1 MISSLEIAKRI
12 KAVDPTFREPTK
24 EQIPIIEAP
33 LAPAVVIAGAGS
45 GKTETMSQ
53 RVLYLV
59 ANSIITPDQLLGLTF
74 TRKSAGELAKRI
86 RKRLRQLKAA
96 GLLPT
101 QVDESDLTV
110 STYHSYA
117 GRVLADHAIRIG
129 IDAASDPIGEAA
141 AWQIAYEEVQRF
153 AGGDLQIN
161 GSPKS
166 VVEEVMELSTQL
178 AENNKTAADIEEF
191 SYKLLDQLTQLTEKA
206 TIPVTEFISEIEQ
219 RLAILP
225 IVDAFDNRRKENGL
239 LTFND
244 HMSMAAQLV
253 AESKLNHND
262 DIGVLERSKY
272 KVVLL
277 DEYQDTS
284 FNQINFLS
292 NLFGNN
298 HPVTAVGDP
307 NQAIYGWRSASS
319 ETLDTFSKS
328 FNSDA
333 TRFSLLTTWRNDQAI
348 LGLANVMIDQIALD
362 NANLA
367 PIAGLTPSTT
377 APAKSAIAKLAARAD
392 AQNGEVICGIYETQ
406 MQEAQAIAEYFAKYW
421 HDPARINLPEDK
433 RSTFAVLVRARSQI
447 DAIQSALRDKDIPT
461 DVLGVGGLVHIP
473 EVADV
478 IALLR
483 TLTMP
488 DSGSA
493 LMRLLT
499 GPHLCLGARDLMA
512 LGAFTRKFAK
522 ENDHSRGKQ
531 LEDALTNNQSQIATA
546 DEFAS
551 GSIIESLE
559 LLITL
564 TPKELKHYTATPEFS
579 EVALSRLR
587 KFAIDLRQLR
597 RSLSG
602 SITDALI
609 AAEHFLSLDTEV
621 LVRSGWQTGRKDL
634 DRFLDEAARFQK
646 NGGSLIAFLQ
656 WLKIAED
663 AEGGLKPAEVDVRSD
678 AVQILTIHSAKGA
691 EWDYVAVPGLADRN
705 FPNTGRKSDSWIKNA
720 GSIPV
725 SMRGDSLQLPSIN
738 FANFSTN
745 KNLKDGLESFND
757 QWKARKEVE
766 EMRLAYVAFT
776 RAKHGLFCSTSHF
789 RNGENAVAPSKLYL
803 ICAQHLPS
811 IAGGV
816 VLADTPIPEGRNPLK
831 ENPIT
836 GNWPDPTSKYQLI
849 SERVKESA
857 KFVASSKAFT
867 LAELT
872 ALQKLGENAA
882 AAAGDQFIETDS
894 VGANQI
900 DKSVVLSDL
909 HAIINELKNKSDITN
924 VFLPTRLS
932 VSTLLYL
939 KQDPNELA
947 LRLRRPMPNH
957 TDKYARRG
965 TQFHLWLENQFKH
978 ASLIS
983 MDEIFNNSAND
994 DQAELDAP
1002 LQDLQQAWLQSDW
1015 ARKQPIGVEVGFETV
1030 IAGTV
1035 VRGRIDAVYE
1045 LAPGK
1050 FEVVDWKTGK
1060 VKSGDDLSVAA
1071 LQLAMYRMAFAKLNN
1086 IDVANVS
1093 AAFHYVA
1100 QNETVRPADIMSEAA
1115 LTEIISAIPQLQ

>member
-1 MISSLEIAKRI
+1 MISAIEIAKKI
-12 KAVDPTFREPTK
+12 QAVDPSFIAPSE
-24 EQIPIIEAP
+24 EQIPIIQAP

-59 ANSIITPDQLLGLTF
+59 ANSLITPDQLLGLTF
-74 TRKSAGELAKRI
+74 TRKSAGDLAKRI
-86 RKRLRQLKAA
+86 RKRLRQLKMA
-96 GLLPT
+96 GLLP
-101 QVDESDLTV
+101 DLINDSDLTV

-129 IDAASDPIGEAA
+129 VDAAADPIGEAA
-141 AWQIAYEEVQRF
+141 AWQIAFEEVSRF

-166 VVEEVMELSTQL
+166 VVEEVMDLSTQL

-191 SYKLLDQLTQLTEKA
+191 SYKLLDQLAQLTEKA
-206 TIPVTEFISEIEQ
+206 TNPVNEFRAEIEQ

-225 IVDAFDNRRKENGL
+225 IVAAFDDRRREQGL

-253 AESKLNHND
+253 TQSKAIHND
-262 DIGVLERSKY
+262 DIGLLERQKY

-333 TRFSLLTTWRNDQAI
+333 TRYTLLTTFRNDQSI
-348 LGLANVMIDQIALD
+348 LEIANVMIDQIAQESSNLVPAASKAAASSKKTVD
-362 NANLA
+362 KLTASKMAN
-367 PIAGLTPSTT
+367 
-377 APAKSAIAKLAARAD
+377 
-392 AQNGEVICGIYETQ
+392 NGEVICGIYETQ
-406 MQEAQAIAEYFAKYW
+406 SQEAQAIADYFAKYW
-421 HDPARINLPEDK
+421 FDPKRLSQPESQ
-433 RSTFAVLVRARSQI
+433 RSTFAVLVRARTQI
-447 DAIQSALRDKDIPT
+447 DAIQSALRDRDIPT
-461 DVLGVGGLVHIP
+461 DVLGVGGLVHVP
-473 EVADV
+473 EVADI

-488 DSGSA
+488 DSGTA

-499 GPHLCLGARDLMA
+499 GPHLALGARDLMA
-512 LGAFTRKFAK
+512 LGALTRKYAN
-522 ENDHSRGKQ
+522 ENDDSRSKQ
-531 LEDALTNNQSQIATA
+531 LADALTTDQLQVANA
-546 DEFAS
+546 DEFAA
-551 GSIIESLE
+551 GSIIETLE

-564 TPKELKHYTATPEFS
+564 TPKELKHYTATPELS
-579 EVALSRLR
+579 EIALTRLR
-587 KFAIDLRQLR
+587 QFAINLRQLR
-597 RSLSG
+597 RSISG
-602 SITDALI
+602 SITDALL

-621 LVRSGWQTGRKDL
+621 LLRSGWKNGRKDL
-634 DRFLDEAARFQK
+634 DRFLDEAQKFGK
-646 NGGSLIAFLQ
+646 NGGTLTGFLQ

-678 AVQILTIHSAKGA
+678 VVQILTVHAAKGA
-691 EWDYVAVPGLADRN
+691 EWDYVAVPGLAERN

-725 SMRGDSLQLPSIN
+725 SMRGDYSQLPSIN
-738 FANFSTN
+738 FENFTTN
-745 KNLKDGLESFND
+745 KNLKDGLDRFND
-757 QWKARKEVE
+757 EWKARKSIE

-776 RAKHGLFCSTSHF
+776 RAKHGLLLSTSHF
-789 RNGENAVAPSKLYL
+789 RNGENAVPPSKLYL
-803 ICAQHLPS
+803 ICAEHLPG
-811 IAGGV
+811 IAGAT
-816 VLADTPIPEGRNPLK
+816 VLTDTPIPDGKNPLT

-836 GNWPDPTSKYQLI
+836 GNWPDKKSRYELKAAQVR
-849 SERVKESA
+849 EQA
-857 KFVASSKAFT
+857 KLLSNTTAFSN
-867 LAELT
+867 AELG
-872 ALQKLGENAA
+872 AQNSINFE
-882 AAAGDQFIETDS
+882 DQ
-894 VGANQI
+894 NL
-900 DKSVVLSDL
+900 LSDL
-909 HAIINELKNKSDITN
+909 QAVINELNSRSEINN
-924 VFLPTRLS
+924 VLLPTRLS

-939 KQDPNELA
+939 KLDPNELA

-957 TDKYARRG
+957 VDKFARRG
-965 TQFHLWLENQFKH
+965 TQFHLWLEDQFKTDQLH
-978 ASLIS
+978 LL
-983 MDEIFNNSAND
+983 DEVFYGDLDNNS
-994 DQAELDAP
+994 ELYDAP
-1002 LQDLQQAWLQSDW
+1002 IQELQKAWQLSQW
-1015 ARKQPIGVEVGFETV
+1015 ADRKPVGVEVGFETV
-1030 IAGTV
+1030 IAGV
-1035 VRGRIDAVYE
+1035 VIRGRIDAVYE
-1045 LAPGK
+1045 VAPGK

-1071 LQLAMYRMAFAKLNN
+1071 LQLAMYRLAFSKLNN
-1086 IDVANVS
+1086 LDLANVS

-1100 QNETVRPADIMSEAA
+1100 QNETVRPADLMNEAE
-1115 LTEIISAIPQLQ
+1115 LIQIISSVPQLQ

>member
-1 MISSLEIAKRI
+1 MISALEIAKRI
-12 KAVDPTFREPTK
+12 KAVDETYREPTK

-74 TRKSAGELAKRI
+74 TRKSAGDLAKRI

-96 GLLPT
+96 GLLPAN
-101 QVDESDLTV
+101 VDESDLTV

-129 IDAASDPIGEAA
+129 IDAAADPIGEAA

-153 AGGDLQIN
+153 AGNELQIN
-161 GSPKS
+161 ASPKS
-166 VVEEVMELSTQL
+166 VVEDVMELSAQL
-178 AENNKTAADIEEF
+178 AENNKSAIDIADY
-191 SYKLLDQLTQLTEKA
+191 SYKLLDQLAQLSDKPTN
-206 TIPVTEFISEIEQ
+206 PVKEFIEEINQ

-225 IVDAFDNRRKENGL
+225 IVEAFDNRRKEQGL

-253 AESKLNHND
+253 AQSKTKHND
-262 DIGVLERSKY
+262 DIGQLERGKY

-319 ETLDTFSKS
+319 ETLDTFSQS
-328 FNSDA
+328 FNSTA
-333 TRFSLLTTWRNDQAI
+333 TRYSLLTTWRNDQSI
-348 LGLANVMIDQIALD
+348 LEIANVMIDQIAID
-362 NANLA
+362 NANLSSVS
-367 PIAGLTPSTT
+367 GE
-377 APAKSAIAKLAARAD
+377 AKVKKQIEKLSPRPNAKT
-392 AQNGEVICGIYETQ
+392 GEVICGIYETQ

-421 HDPARINLPEDK
+421 FDSEREKLPESE

-447 DAIQSALRDKDIPT
+447 DAIQSAFQDKNIPT
-461 DVLGVGGLVHIP
+461 DVVGVGGLVHIP
-473 EVADV
+473 EVADI

-488 DSGSA
+488 DSGTA

-499 GPHLCLGARDLMA
+499 GPYLALGARDLMA
-512 LGAFTRKFAK
+512 LGAFTRKFAA
-522 ENDHSRGKQ
+522 ENDHTRGKQ
-531 LEDALTNNQSQIATA
+531 LEDALNNSQSQVATA

-579 EVALSRLR
+579 EVALARLR
-587 KFAIDLRQLR
+587 QFAIDLRQLR
-597 RSLSG
+597 RNLTG
-602 SITDALI
+602 SITDALL
-609 AAEHFLSLDTEV
+609 AAEQFLSLDTEV
-621 LVRSGWQTGRKDL
+621 LVRSGWQNGRKDL

-646 NGGSLIAFLQ
+646 NGGTLIAFLQ

-678 AVQILTIHSAKGA
+678 AVQILTVHSAKGA
-691 EWDYVAVPGLADRN
+691 EWDFVAVPGLAEKN
-705 FPNTGRKSDSWIKNA
+705 FPNAGRKSDSWIKNA
-720 GSIPV
+720 GAIPV
-725 SMRGDSLQLPSIN
+725 SMRGDYAQLPSIN

-745 KNLKDGLESFND
+745 KNLKDGLEIFGD
-757 QWKARKEVE
+757 EWKARKSVE

-789 RNGENAVAPSKLYL
+789 RNGEKAVAPSRLYQL
-803 ICAQHLPS
+803 CAQFLPT
-811 IAGGV
+811 INGAT
-816 VLADTPIPEGRNPLK
+816 VLSDTPIPEGKNPLK

-836 GNWPDPTSKYQLI
+836 GNWPDQLSKY
-849 SERVKESA
+849 EVKARQIRESA
-857 KFVASSKAFT
+857 KLV
-867 LAELT
+867 
-872 ALQKLGENAA
+872 AA
-882 AAAGDQFIETDS
+882 AQPLTE
-894 VGANQI
+894 NQI
-900 DKSVVLSDL
+900 LESTEHKEIMSDL
-909 HAIINELKNKSDITN
+909 NALVNELKNKSDITQ
-924 VFLPTRLS
+924 VFLPARLS

-939 KQDPNELA
+939 KQEPDQLA

-957 TDKYARRG
+957 IDKYARRG
-965 TQFHLWLENQFKH
+965 TEFHLWLEDHFKH
-978 ASLIS
+978 TSLIS
-983 MDEIFNNSAND
+983 MDEIFNDHAPSQSQINQVNSNE
-994 DQAELDAP
+994 ELVDAP
-1002 LQDLQQAWLQSDW
+1002 MQELQKAWLASDW
-1015 ARKQPIGVEVGFETV
+1015 ADLQPIGVEVGFETV

-1035 VRGRIDAVYE
+1035 IRGRIDAVYE
-1045 LAPGK
+1045 KTPGK

-1060 VKSGDDLSVAA
+1060 VKSGEDLSVAA
-1071 LQLAMYRMAFAKLNN
+1071 VQLAMYRLAFAKLNKV
-1086 IDVANVS
+1086 DLADVS

-1100 QNETVRPADIMSEAA
+1100 QNETVRPADIMSEAQ
-1115 LTEIISAIPQLQ
+1115 LIEIISQIPVIN

>member
-1 MISSLEIAKRI
+1 MISAIEIAKKI
-12 KAVDPTFREPTK
+12 QAVDPSFIAPSE
-24 EQIPIIEAP
+24 EQIPIIQAP

-59 ANSIITPDQLLGLTF
+59 ANSLITPDQLLGLTF
-74 TRKSAGELAKRI
+74 TRKSAGDLAKRI
-86 RKRLRQLKAA
+86 RKRLRQLKMA
-96 GLLPT
+96 GLLP
-101 QVDESDLTV
+101 DLIDDSDLPV

-129 IDAASDPIGEAA
+129 VDAAADPIGEAA
-141 AWQIAYEEVQRF
+141 AWQIAFEEVSRF

-166 VVEEVMELSTQL
+166 VVEEVMDLSTQL

-191 SYKLLDQLTQLTEKA
+191 SYKLLDQLAQLTEKS
-206 TIPVTEFISEIEQ
+206 TNPVNEFRAEIEQ

-225 IVDAFDNRRKENGL
+225 IVAAFDERRREQGL

-253 AESKLNHND
+253 TQSKAIHND
-262 DIGVLERSKY
+262 DIGLLERQKY

-333 TRFSLLTTWRNDQAI
+333 TRYTLLTTFRNDQSI
-348 LGLANVMIDQIALD
+348 LEIANVMIDQIARESS
-362 NANLA
+362 NLA
-367 PIAGLTPSTT
+367 PATSKNAASSRKTVEKLTASMM
-377 APAKSAIAKLAARAD
+377 AN
-392 AQNGEVICGIYETQ
+392 NGEVICGIYETQ
-406 MQEAQAIAEYFAKYW
+406 SQEAQAIADYFAKYW
-421 HDPARINLPEDK
+421 FDPKRLLQPESQ
-433 RSTFAVLVRARSQI
+433 RSTFAVLVRARTQI
-447 DAIQSALRDKDIPT
+447 DAIQSALRDRDIPT
-461 DVLGVGGLVHIP
+461 DVLGVGGLVHVP
-473 EVADV
+473 EVADI

-488 DSGSA
+488 DSGTA

-499 GPHLCLGARDLMA
+499 GPHLALGARDLMA
-512 LGAFTRKFAK
+512 LGALTRKYAN
-522 ENDHSRGKQ
+522 ENDDSRSKQ
-531 LEDALTNNQSQIATA
+531 LADALTTDQLQVANA
-546 DEFAS
+546 DEFAA
-551 GSIIESLE
+551 GSIIETLE

-564 TPKELKHYTATPEFS
+564 TPKELKHYTATPELS
-579 EVALSRLR
+579 EIALTRLR
-587 KFAIDLRQLR
+587 QFAINLRQLR
-597 RSLSG
+597 RSISG
-602 SITDALI
+602 SITDALL

-621 LVRSGWQTGRKDL
+621 LLRSGWKNGRKDL
-634 DRFLDEAARFQK
+634 DRFLDEAQKFGK
-646 NGGSLIAFLQ
+646 NGGTLTGFLQ

-678 AVQILTIHSAKGA
+678 VVQILTVHAAKGA
-691 EWDYVAVPGLADRN
+691 EWDYVAVPGLAERN

-725 SMRGDSLQLPSIN
+725 SMRGDYSQLPSIN
-738 FANFSTN
+738 FENFTTN
-745 KNLKDGLESFND
+745 KNLKDGLDRFND
-757 QWKARKEVE
+757 EWKARKSIE

-776 RAKHGLFCSTSHF
+776 RAKHGLLLSTSHF

-803 ICAQHLPS
+803 ICAEHLPGM
-811 IAGGV
+811 AGAT
-816 VLADTPIPEGRNPLK
+816 VLTDTPIPDGKNPLT

-836 GNWPDPTSKYQLI
+836 GNWPDKNSRYELKAAQVR
-849 SERVKESA
+849 EQA
-857 KFVASSKAFT
+857 KLLSNTTAFSN
-867 LAELT
+867 AELG
-872 ALQKLGENAA
+872 AQNSINFE
-882 AAAGDQFIETDS
+882 DQ
-894 VGANQI
+894 NL
-900 DKSVVLSDL
+900 LSDL
-909 HAIINELKNKSDITN
+909 QAVINELNSRSEINN
-924 VFLPTRLS
+924 VLLPTRLS

-939 KQDPNELA
+939 KLDPNELA

-957 TDKYARRG
+957 VDKFARRG
-965 TQFHLWLENQFKH
+965 TQFHLWLEDQFKTDQLH
-978 ASLIS
+978 LL
-983 MDEIFNNSAND
+983 DEVFYGDLDNNS
-994 DQAELDAP
+994 ELDDAP
-1002 LQDLQQAWLQSDW
+1002 IQELQKAWQLSQW
-1015 ARKQPIGVEVGFETV
+1015 ADRKPVGVEVGFETV
-1030 IAGTV
+1030 IAGV
-1035 VRGRIDAVYE
+1035 VIRGRIDAVYE
-1045 LAPGK
+1045 VAPGK

-1060 VKSGDDLSVAA
+1060 IKSGDDLSVAA
-1071 LQLAMYRMAFAKLNN
+1071 LQLAMYRLAFSKLNN
-1086 IDVANVS
+1086 VDLANVS

-1100 QNETVRPADIMSEAA
+1100 QNETVRPADLMNEAE
-1115 LTEIISAIPQLQ
+1115 LIQIISAVPQLQ